1 MGDDFVYGVA
11 NAADVSTEA
20 AGNVIFPMY
29 QIKILDVS
37 SDTPS
42 VLKTYEKNGY
52 YVSGVDIE
60 DYTMYLNR
68 IQYNGTAYVDA
79 DQDMIM
85 NREGDGN
92 KIVSIVS
99 SSSDSK
105 ETRFEISLPENV
117 GEKAPRLLTPR
128 ETILEQDRTL
138 TLEDKGCLL
147 YTSN

>member
-68 IQYNGTAYVDA
+68 IQYNGTAAVLTVKRPGLKYPCRKMWGKRL
-79 DQDMIM
+79 QD
-85 NREGDGN
+85 
-92 KIVSIVS
+92 
-99 SSSDSK
+99 
-105 ETRFEISLPENV
+105 
-117 GEKAPRLLTPR
+117 
-128 ETILEQDRTL
+128 
-138 TLEDKGCLL
+138 C
-147 YTSN
+147 

>member
-1 MGDDFVYGVA
+1 M
-11 NAADVSTEA
+11 
-20 AGNVIFPMY
+20 
-29 QIKILDVS
+29 S

-99 SSSDSK
+99 SSSDRPGLK
-105 ETRFEISLPENV
+105 YLCRKMW
-117 GEKAPRLLTPR
+117 GKRL
-128 ETILEQDRTL
+128 QD
-138 TLEDKGCLL
+138 C
-147 YTSN
+147 